1 MVNYHS
7 KKIQSYLKM
16 SLVSFTNTSKYTC
29 KLCNHDLSHDKH
41 LLRAGHNHKD
51 HDKEL
56 ITLIKNEYNMNADYV
71 IIDKAQLCETFF
83 IQLNSTKSGLGRHS
97 T

>member
-1 MVNYHS
+1 
-7 KKIQSYLKM
+7 M

-29 KLCNHDLSHDKH
+29 KLCNHDLSHNKH
-41 LLRAGHNHKD
+41 LLRAGHNNNH
-51 HDKEL
+51 KEL

-71 IIDKAQLCETFF
+71 INNKAQLCETFF

>member
-1 MVNYHS
+1 MA
-7 KKIQSYLKM
+7 
-16 SLVSFTNTSKYTC
+16 LVSFNNTSKYTC
-29 KLCNHDLSHDKH
+29 KLCNHDKH
-41 LLRAGHNHKD
+41 LLRAGHNNNHKD
-51 HDKEL
+51 HYKEL

-71 IIDKAQLCETFF
+71 INNKAQLCETFF